1 MELFRVKKAAR
12 QSQEPTFPIKQGEPQ
27 FNIEIGFADEV
38 VVTGEPVVEKLEEMH
53 THIEEILRL
62 ADLQLGTSTTWDVS
76 QRVDPHQANKNDTK
90 DELKNLV
97 LITMPRMSYIKPFFE
112 IWATSLMVW
121 LI

>member
-38 VVTGEPVVEKLEEMH
+38 VMTGEPVVEKLEEMH

-62 ADLQLGTSTTWDVS
+62 ADLQLGTSTT
-76 QRVDPHQANKNDTK
+76 
-90 DELKNLV
+90 
-97 LITMPRMSYIKPFFE
+97 
-112 IWATSLMVW
+112 
-121 LI
+121 